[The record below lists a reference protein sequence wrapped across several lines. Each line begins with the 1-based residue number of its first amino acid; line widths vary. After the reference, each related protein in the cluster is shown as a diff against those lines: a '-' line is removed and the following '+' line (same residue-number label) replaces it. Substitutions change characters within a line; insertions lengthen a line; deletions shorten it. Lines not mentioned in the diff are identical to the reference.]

1 MAPGTAARVHLSL
14 LPCLASL
21 SRPFERLL
29 PSAGRGWR
37 LLAPLARLKVFRE
50 LANSVAP
57 STVPVKFLQWLPSHR
72 ECTRLASIPI
82 LPNFLPF
89 SNLDPD
95 QTLSSYLGLTSVS
108 RRRMIPGSSSLL
120 HLHFQPAPRLPRF
133 CSLHHPPPQASQ
145 LTYKLCFQVNFP
157 GNAEFSKLRYS
168 ITPNSPSRS
177 SEGWQSSA
185 FFHRDSHQSWRFQGR
200 RERRVR
206 RMFGHGGTGS
216 CKNQIQP
223 EEGEEEFRI
232 LRVRDFSVSSLLFA
246 VQQLVK
252 GWPHAV
258 EKIRGGGFTI
268 E

>member
-133 CSLHHPPPQASQ
+133 CSLHHPP
-145 LTYKLCFQVNFP
+145 LKH
-157 GNAEFSKLRYS
+157 
-168 ITPNSPSRS
+168 PN
-177 SEGWQSSA
+177 
-185 FFHRDSHQSWRFQGR
+185 
-200 RERRVR
+200 
-206 RMFGHGGTGS
+206 
-216 CKNQIQP
+216 
-223 EEGEEEFRI
+223 
-232 LRVRDFSVSSLLFA
+232 LLISYVF
-246 VQQLVK
+246 K
-252 GWPHAV
+252 
-258 EKIRGGGFTI
+258 
-268 E
+268 